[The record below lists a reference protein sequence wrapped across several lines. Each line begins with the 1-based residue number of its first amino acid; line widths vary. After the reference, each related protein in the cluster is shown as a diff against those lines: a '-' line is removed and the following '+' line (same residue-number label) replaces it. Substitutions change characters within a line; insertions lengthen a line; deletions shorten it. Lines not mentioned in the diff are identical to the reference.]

1 MNLLPSDFTTVLDI
15 CINLLCISE
24 KQYLTTKIF
33 YESSLYKPKPIF
45 NHRTARQKKKKKI
58 RILTESLSPKKIS
71 LNDVLENNYVI
82 SQAKIKFMN
91 W

>member
-1 MNLLPSDFTTVLDI
+1 M
-15 CINLLCISE
+15 NLLCINQN
-24 KQYLTTKIF
+24 QYLTTEQPDK
-33 YESSLYKPKPIF
+33 
-45 NHRTARQKKKKKI
+45 KKKKKI

-91 W
+91 